1 MRQMLCI
8 SLFIFLCSND
18 LVAQDSL
25 ENQSGKNQ
33 LGINFGMTRMD
44 FFTGINYRRKIDQ
57 FQVHSS
63 VELGVNRTF
72 FQKRLFPR
80 ISVGGSYLFF
90 IKRNFSFGPQLSFS
104 YSTLKVNKNTTHFHQ
119 WNELYLGSRLE
130 IGNKIRFTNVIS
142 GGWMNERYF
151 NQLTNRK
158 DGVNSMG
165 FYFNLG
171 ISYVW

>member
-1 MRQMLCI
+1 MRQMLCF
-8 SLFIFLCSND
+8 SLFILFCSIE

-25 ENQSGKNQ
+25 KNQIEKNQ
-33 LGINFGMTRMD
+33 LGINFGMNRMD
-44 FFTGINYRRKIDQ
+44 FFTGIHYARKIDQ
-57 FQVHSS
+57 FQIYSS
-63 VELGVNRTF
+63 IDLGVNRTF

-80 ISVGGSYLFF
+80 ISVGGSYLFVV
-90 IKRNFSFGPQLSFS
+90 KRNFSIGPQISYS

-119 WNELYLGSRLE
+119 WNELYLGSRME
-130 IGNKIRFTNVIS
+130 IGDKIRFTNVIF

-151 NQLTNRK
+151 NQLTNIK
-158 DGVNSMG
+158 GGVNSMG